1 MIFFRFFRFEIFR
14 QIFLLLF
21 QLFFSSICNGRNSL
35 KFADSFRTASDSQKE
50 YTMPP
55 RKTRATKTAKA
66 ETAKPKATQKVKKV
80 KKILE
85 KEKEEKATEEVEPE
99 SLASTSD
106 KIVQPLDV
114 KDSTIEKAVNAL
126 SQWKKQQGEKSSKR
140 DLFETEDEDI
150 PVYLQ
155 ITAKKYLATSKVIK
169 PRMLQVPHPVHDLED
184 TRVCLFVKDD
194 LFDEDAL
201 ARIEVLK
208 EDQLKNLAQII
219 TVKDLKTKYH
229 AYEARRKL
237 LSEYDM
243 FLTDSSIANMIPK
256 LLGKTFFGSSKFP
269 LTISVTDN
277 KKVSVDRLV
286 GNFNKALNSVGYML
300 PMGVNMGMRLGMLG
314 QDIDNLKDNI
324 HAITK
329 FLEKYPIRLIQ
340 LKLKDSPSLPLYI
353 TDKIYSDEDIL
364 KPENSQTAKKQDAD
378 DIPLSIYS
386 EGLKELGFEEEEAN
400 QLLGKKKRTAD
411 SAAPEESNGKKSK
424 KSKISKK

>member
-1 MIFFRFFRFEIFR
+1 
-14 QIFLLLF
+14 
-21 QLFFSSICNGRNSL
+21 
-35 KFADSFRTASDSQKE
+35 
-50 YTMPP
+50 MPP
-55 RKTRATKTAKA
+55 RKTRASKTAKA
-66 ETAKPKATQKVKKV
+66 ETAKPKTTPKVKKV
-80 KKILE
+80 LK
-85 KEKEEKATEEVEPE
+85 KEEKVEKAPE
-99 SLASTSD
+99 PVESESSASVSNE
-106 KIVQPLDV
+106 IVQPLDV
-114 KDSTIEKAVNAL
+114 KDNTIEKAVNAL
-126 SQWKKQQGEKSSKR
+126 SQWKKQQGEKSSKK

-155 ITAKKYLATSKVIK
+155 ITAKKYLANSKVIK
-169 PRMLQVPHPVHDLED
+169 PRMLQVPHPVNDLED

-237 LSEYDM
+237 LSEYDV

-277 KKVSVDRLV
+277 KKVSVDKLV

-314 QDIDNLKDNI
+314 QDIDCLKDNI

-364 KPENSQTAKKQDAD
+364 KPEEVQTAKEHDAD

-386 EGLKELGFEEEEAN
+386 EGLKELGFEEEEAS
-400 QLLGKKKRTAD
+400 QLLGKKKRSAD
-411 SAAPEESNGKKSK
+411 SPVAEEPNGKKSK
-424 KSKISKK
+424 NSKNSKK